1 MVKVE
6 VIVAVKV
13 EERCRGSFD
22 YCEGCERDSGTGV
35 NEQSAVEFFFTDW
48 NDCFITGEDSNNDAE
63 NHCANKLKAH
73 DVEFASYVNV
83 FKGLIWV

>member
-63 NHCANKLKAH
+63 NHCANKLKTH

-83 FKGLIWV
+83 SKGLDWV